1 MRRLVVCADDR
12 GAGGLRRME
21 REGILRKA
29 AALDVTRCLA
39 KFGGEVNVLDEGER
53 KPLRIVAPHIKTL
66 SVVAAS
72 LDAGADPRVKGL
84 EGKIF

>member
-53 KPLRIVAPHIKTL
+53 KPLRIVAPHVKTPP
-66 SVVAAS
+66 VVAAS
-72 LDAGADPRVKGL
+72 LDAGADPRVRDA
-84 EGKIF
+84 EGKNL